1 MEIEGTQYTWIRLDL
16 PEGLEAVE
24 GDTKGFKFKA
34 LQPNAVVV
42 GGMLLVKSKKK
53 KKGK

>member
-1 MEIEGTQYTWIRLDL
+1 MEIEGAQYTWIRLDL

-24 GDTKGFKFKA
+24 TNAKGFKFKP
-34 LQPNAVVV
+34 LKPNAVVL
-42 GGMLLVKSKKK
+42 GGMLLVKTK

>member
-1 MEIEGTQYTWIRLDL
+1 MEIKGTQYTWIRLDL

-24 GDTKGFKFKA
+24 SDAKGFKFKS
-34 LQPNAVVV
+34 LQPNAVVF
-42 GGMLLVKSKKK
+42 GGMLLVKTKK